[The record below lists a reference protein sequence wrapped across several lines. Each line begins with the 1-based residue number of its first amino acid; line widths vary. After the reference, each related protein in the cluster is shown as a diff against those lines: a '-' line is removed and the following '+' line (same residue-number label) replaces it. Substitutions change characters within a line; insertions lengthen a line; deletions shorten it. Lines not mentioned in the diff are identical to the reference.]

1 MDRTVP
7 ATVRPAKR
15 EEWLKPSS
23 LSHVLVVSAAATAA
37 TAWLILVVAGG
48 WDYYGTPLRVR
59 AYTPAHPVLRP
70 SGWLGHSLGMAGLL
84 MMTVP
89 VIYSV
94 RKKWKRLARL
104 GQLRRWL
111 NVHIFCGIVGPVL
124 VTFHAAMKF
133 NGLISVAFWS
143 MVLVVVS
150 GFVGRYLYVR
160 MPRTIRGV
168 EMGYEEIVGRANQ
181 LRAELATIGLSA
193 ALVQPLMPDAGP
205 GSAGRLSSLAEPLR
219 QALARRRSRRA
230 LLRAGAPPDLVHDA
244 MSLSRER
251 SFLLRRL
258 RYLERTRRLFAMWH
272 VFHQPLVYVMFV
284 IAALHVSLALYL
296 GYAFLPW

>member
-7 ATVRPAKR
+7 AAVGPPRR
-15 EEWLKPSS
+15 EDWLRPSS
-23 LSHVLVVSAAATAA
+23 LSNVLVVSAAATAA
-37 TAWLILVVAGG
+37 TAWMLLVVAGG

-59 AYTPAHPVLRP
+59 AYNPAHPMLRP

-104 GQLRRWL
+104 GQMRHWL
-111 NVHIFCGIVGPVL
+111 NVHIFCGIFGPVL

-133 NGLISVAFWS
+133 NGLISVAYWS
-143 MVLVVVS
+143 MVLVVLS

-181 LRAELATIGLSA
+181 LREELAAIGLSPTLA
-193 ALVQPLMPDAGP
+193 QPLVPDAAAP
-205 GSAGRLSSLAEPLR
+205 AGGALSSLAEPLS
-219 QALARRRSRRA
+219 QARARRRARRA
-230 LLRAGAPPDLVHDA
+230 LLRAGAPADLVRDA
-244 MSLSRER
+244 VSLSRER

-258 RYLERTRRLFAMWH
+258 RYLERTRKLFAMWH
-272 VFHQPLVYVMFV
+272 VFHQPLVYVMFL
-284 IAALHVSLALYL
+284 IAALHVSLAVYL

>member
-1 MDRTVP
+1 
-7 ATVRPAKR
+7 
-15 EEWLKPSS
+15 
-23 LSHVLVVSAAATAA
+23 VLVVSAVATAA
-37 TAWLILVVAGG
+37 TAWLILVVSGG

-59 AYTPAHPVLRP
+59 AYNPVHPMLRP
-70 SGWLGHSLGMAGLL
+70 SGWIGHSLGMAGLL

-104 GQLRRWL
+104 GQLRHWL
-111 NVHIFCGIVGPVL
+111 NVHIFCGIFGPVL

-133 NGLISVAFWS
+133 NGLISVAYWS
-143 MVLVVVS
+143 MVLVVIS

-160 MPRTIRGV
+160 MPRTIKGV

-181 LRAELATIGLSA
+181 LRGELAATGLSP
-193 ALVQPLMPDAGP
+193 ALVQPLVTEAATDATGAF
-205 GSAGRLSSLAEPLR
+205 SRLSEPAR
-219 QALARRRSRRA
+219 QSLARRRARHA
-230 LLRAGAPPDLVHDA
+230 LLRAGAPSDLVADA
-244 MSLSRER
+244 VSLSRER

-272 VFHQPLVYVMFV
+272 VFHQPLVYLMFL
-284 IAALHVSLALYL
+284 IAAVHVSLAVYL

>member
-7 ATVRPAKR
+7 ATMPRTKR
-15 EEWLKPSS
+15 EDWLKPSS
-23 LSHVLVVSAAATAA
+23 LSNVLVVSAAATAA
-37 TAWLILVVAGG
+37 AAWLVLVVAGG

-59 AYTPAHPVLRP
+59 AYAPAHPMLRP

-89 VIYSV
+89 VVYSV

-104 GQLRRWL
+104 GQMRHWL
-111 NVHIFCGIVGPVL
+111 NVHIFCGIFGPVL

-133 NGLISVAFWS
+133 NGLISVAYWS
-143 MVLVVVS
+143 MVLVVLS

-168 EMGYEEIVGRANQ
+168 EMGYEEIVGRASQ
-181 LRAELATIGLSA
+181 LRGELAATGLSA
-193 ALVQPLMPDAGP
+193 SLLAPLMPDAAASDAGP
-205 GSAGRLSSLAEPLR
+205 LSALAEPLR
-219 QALARRRSRRA
+219 QAGVRRRARRA
-230 LLRAGAPPDLVHDA
+230 LLRAGAAHDLVRDA
-244 MSLSRER
+244 VSLSRER

-258 RYLERTRRLFAMWH
+258 RHLERTRRLFAMWH
-272 VFHQPLVYVMFV
+272 VFHQPLVYLMFV
-284 IAALHVSLALYL
+284 IAVFHVSLAVYL

>member
-7 ATVRPAKR
+7 ATMRPR
-15 EEWLKPSS
+15 RRDDWLRPSS
-23 LSHVLVVSAAATAA
+23 LSNVLVVSGVATAA

-48 WDYYGTPLRVR
+48 WDYYATPLRVR
-59 AYTPAHPVLRP
+59 AYDPAHPMLRP

-104 GQLRRWL
+104 GGMRHWL
-111 NVHIFCGIVGPVL
+111 NVHIFCGVFGPVL

-133 NGLISVAFWS
+133 NGLISVAYWS

-150 GFVGRYLYVR
+150 GFVGRYLYIR

-168 EMGYEEIVGRANQ
+168 EMGYEEIVARANQ
-181 LRAELATIGLSA
+181 LRAELAATGLA
-193 ALVQPLMPDAGP
+193 PALVQPLLAEPRAGAT
-205 GSAGRLSSLAEPLR
+205 SRLSSLVEPLS
-219 QALARRRSRRA
+219 QARIRRRVRRA
-230 LLRAGAPPDLVHDA
+230 LIQAGAGPDLAREAV
-244 MSLSRER
+244 SLSRER

-272 VFHQPLVYVMFV
+272 VFHQPLVYVMFL
-284 IAALHVSLALYL
+284 IAALHVSLAVYL
-296 GYAFLPW
+296 GYAFLGW